1 MDLNE
6 WIDSLAPTAASR
18 VAAELLNEKRRT
30 VDSWRRFE
38 NPPVFRSALNIVQC
52 SRGLVDFNGIYAPY
66 ARALESGHGQS

>member
-1 MDLNE
+1 VDLND

-38 NPPVFRSALNIVQC
+38 SPPSFRSALNIVRR
-52 SRGLVDFNGIYAPY
+52 SHGLVDFNGIYVPHV
-66 ARALESGHGQS
+66 RALEVGRGQS